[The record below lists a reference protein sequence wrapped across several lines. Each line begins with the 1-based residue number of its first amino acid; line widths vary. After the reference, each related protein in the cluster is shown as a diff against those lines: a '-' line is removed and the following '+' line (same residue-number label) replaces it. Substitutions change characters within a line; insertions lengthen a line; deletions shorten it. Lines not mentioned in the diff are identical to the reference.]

1 MVSQN
6 WADRADPAVND
17 MIPLARAALAQAP
30 NDPEVLR
37 AAGLVIHYAGGDRSG
52 GIALLNRAIELNP
65 NIALTLQMAAL
76 LNAYTGDT
84 QLVLTLL
91 ERAARLN
98 PLNLTHDFYLAY
110 AISHFVAGQFEATV
124 EWTTKAFEYLPN
136 DAATLRYRAAGL
148 GLLGRV
154 EEGRHVVQRLLALVP
169 GFSITQARRHV
180 EFGMNNPF
188 RPGVADALYE
198 GLRRCGVPE

>member
-1 MVSQN
+1 
-6 WADRADPAVND
+6 
-17 MIPLARAALAQAP
+17 
-30 NDPEVLR
+30 
-37 AAGLVIHYAGGDRSG
+37 
-52 GIALLNRAIELNP
+52 
-65 NIALTLQMAAL
+65 LQYAAL

-84 QLVLTLL
+84 QLVITLL

-98 PLNLTHDFYLAY
+98 PFSLSLDVYLAY

-124 EWTTKAFEYLPN
+124 EWTTKAFEYFPN
-136 DAATLRYRAAGL
+136 DVANLRYRAAGL

-154 EEGRHVVQRLLALVP
+154 EEGRQVVQRLLALVP
-169 GFSITQARRHV
+169 GFSITQARRYV

-188 RPGVADALYE
+188 KPGIADTLYE